1 MSNGI
6 GAVILAAGTAR
17 RMGRQKLLLPLAGH
31 PLLTH
36 VLGIVGKFPWADC
49 IAVIGEPEAK
59 LAALCQAQAIRSVY
73 NSKRQ
78 QGQATSIVLG
88 VQQLVRDLAGIMFFL
103 GDQPL
108 VSQALIET
116 LIGHFAQSAS
126 SKTIIVPCYQ
136 GQRYSPVLFG
146 SYWLTALTELNG
158 DTGGR
163 QIMCA
168 NPTQVVEVNWPE
180 KAAFYDADTW
190 EDYQK
195 LKQEIVD

>member
-1 MSNGI
+1 VSNGI
-6 GAVILAAGTAR
+6 GVVILAAGTAS
-17 RMGRQKLLLPLAGH
+17 RMGRQKLLLPLAGQ
-31 PLLTH
+31 PLLSH
-36 VLGIVGKFPWADC
+36 VLDIVRKFPWADC
-49 IAVIGEPEAK
+49 IAIIGEPEAK
-59 LAALCQAQAIRSVY
+59 LAALCQSQAIRSIY

-88 VQQLVRDLAGIMFFL
+88 VQQLARELDGIMFFL

-116 LIGHFAQSAS
+116 LIARFVQSAS

-136 GQRYSPVLFG
+136 GQRHSPVLFG
-146 SYWLTALTELNG
+146 SYWFTALTELNG

-163 QIMCA
+163 QIMRA
-168 NPTQVVEVNWPE
+168 NPAQVVEVDWPE

-195 LKQEIVD
+195 LKQELFA

>member
-6 GAVILAAGTAR
+6 GAVVLAAGTAR
-17 RMGRQKLLLPLAGH
+17 RMGRQKLLLSLDGQ
-31 PLLTH
+31 PLLSH
-36 VLGIVGKFPWADC
+36 VLGVVCKCPWTDC
-49 IAVIGEPEAK
+49 IAIIGEPEAK

-88 VQQLVRDLAGIMFFL
+88 VRQLVRDLAGIMFFL

-108 VSQALIET
+108 VSQALIEI
-116 LIGHFAQSAS
+116 LIAYFVQSAS

-136 GQRYSPVLFG
+136 GQRHNPVLFG
-146 SYWLTALTELNG
+146 SYWFTALTELKG

-163 QIMCA
+163 QIMRA

-195 LKQEIVD
+195 LKQIFT